1 MNSRTVFSPRLLAI
15 WIAAAIVTFVGAL
28 YLMARGSSSGDAVGP
43 STFSRSAIGYAGI
56 AEVLQRLGIPVV
68 KSQYN
73 SLEKLGPGSALVI
86 AEPSPVIQPA
96 DAIEALLRAKTVLLV
111 LPKWQ
116 GRPSMTH
123 GGWIDNVDLVP
134 IAAAQW
140 TLDLATNGEVIRQPS
155 VDSWHTN
162 TLGQIPNLVVPL
174 QLVKSDRLRPIVAG
188 AEGTLVGE
196 FTDEKRRLWVL
207 TDPDAIANHGLSRDF
222 NVAFSV
228 ALINALR
235 RGDGSVVFD
244 ETVHGFLTRPSHPI
258 KLLFE
263 FPFVIATLQ
272 GAITLLLL
280 LWATMARFGAPET
293 APAPLDAGR
302 RGLIQNAA
310 KLLEF
315 AGHQRAIVQGYVG
328 ATIRYVADQV
338 HAPRGLSDAA
348 LLEWLRR
355 VGRSRG
361 IEVDCAAISRR
372 VDELAQTR
380 RSDLTPLVELAREID
395 RWKREMI
402 DEPRRSQYNR

>member
-1 MNSRTVFSPRLLAI
+1 
-15 WIAAAIVTFVGAL
+15 
-28 YLMARGSSSGDAVGP
+28 
-43 STFSRSAIGYAGI
+43 
-56 AEVLQRLGIPVV
+56 
-68 KSQYN
+68 
-73 SLEKLGPGSALVI
+73 
-86 AEPSPVIQPA
+86 
-96 DAIEALLRAKTVLLV
+96 
-111 LPKWQ
+111 
-116 GRPSMTH
+116 
-123 GGWIDNVDLVP
+123 
-134 IAAAQW
+134 
-140 TLDLATNGEVIRQPS
+140 
-155 VDSWHTN
+155 
-162 TLGQIPNLVVPL
+162 
-174 QLVKSDRLRPIVAG
+174 VKSDRLRPIVAS

-196 FTDEKRRLWVL
+196 LTDEKRRFWVL
-207 TDPDAIANHGLSRDF
+207 SDPDAIANHGLGQYV